1 MARGGQSSRNQGD
14 PHDWV
19 TRAADDAI
27 RHAGPDATMITCA
40 SGASPSGPVHLGN
53 LREFLTVHFVAEEI
67 RRRGIAVRHLHS
79 WDDYDRFRKVPA
91 GVDGAWN
98 EHIGRPL
105 SAVPDPW
112 DCHPSWAEHFKE
124 PLRAALAEMGVEME
138 EVSQTERYRAGAYRD
153 QILTAVA
160 RRADIERVMAQYRT
174 KAAPVVESEE
184 EAAALEDSV
193 ANDDE
198 PGAGDG
204 DLARFPYKPYCR
216 DCGRDTTTVT
226 SYDDET
232 TDLAYTCQVCAFSGV
247 TNLATQSEG
256 KLVRKVDC
264 PMRWTV
270 EGVDFEPGGVDHAS
284 PGSSYTVG
292 KELVKEIY

>member
-1 MARGGQSSRNQGD
+1 MARGGQSSQNPGE

-27 RHAGPDATMITCA
+27 RHAGPDATLITCA

-91 GVDGAWN
+91 GVDEAWA

-112 DCHPSWAEHFKE
+112 SCHESWAEHFKA
-124 PLRAALAEMGVEME
+124 PLQAALAEMGVERE
-138 EVSQTERYRAGAYRD
+138 EVSQTERYRSGAYRD

-160 RRADIERVMAQYRT
+160 HRAEIEEVMAQYRT

-193 ANDDE
+193 ANDEE
-198 PGAGDG
+198 PEAGAGAG
-204 DLARFPYKPYCR
+204 HNEWARFPYKPYCR
-216 DCGRDTTTVT
+216 DCGRDTTIITD
-226 SYDDET
+226 YDDAT
-232 TDLAYTCQVCAFSGV
+232 TDQSYNSTACDNSGE
-247 TNLATQSEG
+247 TNLPTESEG
-256 KLVRKVDC
+256 K
-264 PMRWTV
+264 
-270 EGVDFEPGGVDHAS
+270 
-284 PGSSYTVG
+284 
-292 KELVKEIY
+292 